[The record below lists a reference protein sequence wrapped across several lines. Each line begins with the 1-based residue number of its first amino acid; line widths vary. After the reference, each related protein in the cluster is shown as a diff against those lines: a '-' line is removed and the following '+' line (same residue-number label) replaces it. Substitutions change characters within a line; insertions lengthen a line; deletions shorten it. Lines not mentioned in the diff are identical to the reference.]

1 MSNFDEIRKIM
12 IEAGRDF
19 LDSLEEELSEDN
31 CECEE
36 ECCCDIEDDIV
47 DPLVYFNQNWVPPSL
62 KEKSYHPNDFIHL
75 IFDIGSGFYSSYSLD
90 GLDSS
95 TPILDSVRKRLLE
108 DISCHYV
115 IVREQKGRIAI
126 AVPIYIKDIV
136 NKVAKSL
143 GVIPEIFIEVSGPQ
157 STVLIIDCEKEW
169 LRSKYLGIGEEEWL
183 L

>member
-1 MSNFDEIRKIM
+1 MSNIDEIRKIM
-12 IEAGRDF
+12 EAGRDF
-19 LDSLEEELSEDN
+19 LNSLEEELSEDG

-47 DPLVYFNQNWVPPSL
+47 DPFVYFNRSWVPPSL
-62 KEKSYHPNDFIHL
+62 KEKSYYPNDFIRL
-75 IFDIGSGFYSSYSLD
+75 IFDIGSRPYSYSLN
-90 GLDSS
+90 GLDS
-95 TPILDSVRKRLLE
+95 TFILDSVKKRLLE
-108 DISCHYV
+108 DINCHYF

-136 NKVAKSL
+136 NKAAKSL
-143 GVIPEIFIEVSGPQ
+143 GVIPEMFIEVSGPQ